1 MFMNIQSIMQRLILW
16 GLDGNCGPA
25 GGQQKRQPTKAQI
38 QTSETFEKTFS
49 FHQSTAI
56 KKKNQNRPIFR
67 AKCVITAWWHVNL
80 HEFSILSISDSSA
93 AKGISTYLVPVSLGR
108 MRSFSCRC
116 QALVQVLDFCLQIF
130 QLGEHVSLNK
140 PSYCIVQLNRPY
152 STVLPVWPTERFIAR
167 FDIEETKA
175 LWSASNRTLM
185 VCTAI
190 FLPRSEGALFQ
201 PCKRWAFS

>member
-1 MFMNIQSIMQRLILW
+1 MQRLILW
-16 GLDGNCGPA
+16 GLGGNWGPA
-25 GGQQKRQPTKAQI
+25 GGQQKRQPTEAQI

-49 FHQSTAI
+49 FLRSTAI

-67 AKCVITAWWHVNL
+67 AKCVITEWWQTCKPTWIFDSVNL
-80 HEFSILSISDSSA
+80 WFVPMPVSV
-93 AKGISTYLVPVSLGR
+93 AKGIGTYLVPVSLGR

-130 QLGEHVSLNK
+130 QLGEHASLNK

-152 STVLPVWPTERFIAR
+152 STVLPVWPTERLIAR
-167 FDIEETKA
+167 FDIEETKVP
-175 LWSASNRTLM
+175 WSTRNNRTLT
-185 VCTAI
+185 VRTTI

-201 PCKRWAFS
+201 PCKR